1 MPGYYDIDDILMEEE
16 PISVV
21 FQVSANGVGL
31 LDPGAERNSVEKGA
45 KVDLPFWLAHGLLS
59 LEQAVSINVPPCFTQ
74 KTRKEIQADAACV
87 DLRIRCPYFYEL
99 GCKIVPLVNDRSI
112 GLFLRYAFTSRYK
125 EILSKSHS
133 SSMMTVPKFVPRLTR
148 EEAQVFES
156 ARDSMTAFKKWRAG
170 GVRLQKA
177 SILGRKR
184 KTKLP
189 DGPSAP

>member
-74 KTRKEIQADAACV
+74 KTQKEIQADAACV

-133 SSMMTVPKFVPRLTR
+133 SSMMTVPKFVLRLTK

-189 DGPSAP
+189 DAPSTP

>member
-31 LDPGAERNSVEKGA
+31 LDPGAERNSVEKSA

-74 KTRKEIQADAACV
+74 KTRKEIQADATCV

-133 SSMMTVPKFVPRLTR
+133 SSMMTVPKFVPRLTK